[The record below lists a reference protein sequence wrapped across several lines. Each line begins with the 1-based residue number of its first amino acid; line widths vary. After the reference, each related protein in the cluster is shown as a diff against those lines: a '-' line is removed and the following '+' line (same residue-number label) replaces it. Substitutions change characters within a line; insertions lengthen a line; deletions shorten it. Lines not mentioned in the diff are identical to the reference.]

1 MSCVSAAGRP
11 CLDAPV
17 CYPSATVKRTG
28 LRVLRIV
35 FVAALAFGA
44 YRVLAPRGLAWVMV
58 PVAFVAMALLV
69 TIEVLRWRAR
79 RARARAE
86 SLWEDALLDASL
98 RPDAIAQLRKRLAA
112 AREATNRAH
121 LRVALAELL
130 DADGR
135 CAEASDV
142 LADVELGVLPG
153 VDAAVVRHARAEI
166 ALRQGAHDAAR
177 EALAGRPVA
186 CGDDE
191 LDVRL
196 DLLAA
201 QVDVELG
208 AAESALG
215 VAARVGAQTTDA
227 DLARDAALVRACAL
241 DALGRRAEALAL
253 VRAIDAEL
261 LPVIATLGAPRVRA
275 LIEAVAAEPSAPR

>member
-1 MSCVSAAGRP
+1 M
-11 CLDAPV
+11 
-17 CYPSATVKRTG
+17 KRTG

-44 YRVLAPRGLAWVMV
+44 YRMLAPRGLAWVMI
-58 PVAFVAMALLV
+58 PVAAVVTALLV

-79 RARARAE
+79 RARERAE

-121 LRVALAELL
+121 LRIALAELL

-142 LADVELGVLPG
+142 LADIDVAALPG
-153 VDAAVVRHARAEI
+153 VDAAIVRHARAEI
-166 ALRQGAHDAAR
+166 ALRQGAAEAAR
-177 EALAGRPVA
+177 DALANRPIA

-208 AAESALG
+208 AADAALG
-215 VAARVGAQTTDA
+215 VAARIGAAATDA
-227 DLARDAALVRACAL
+227 DLARDALLVRASAL
-241 DALGRRAEALAL
+241 DALGRRDEALAL
-253 VRAIDAEL
+253 VRTVEAAL
-261 LPVIATLGAPRVRA
+261 RPVIAALAAPRVRA
-275 LIEAVAAEPSAPR
+275 LLDAVAAEQPERE

>member
-98 RPDAIAQLRKRLAA
+98 RPDAIA
-112 AREATNRAH
+112 TNRAH

-208 AAESALG
+208 AAESAFG